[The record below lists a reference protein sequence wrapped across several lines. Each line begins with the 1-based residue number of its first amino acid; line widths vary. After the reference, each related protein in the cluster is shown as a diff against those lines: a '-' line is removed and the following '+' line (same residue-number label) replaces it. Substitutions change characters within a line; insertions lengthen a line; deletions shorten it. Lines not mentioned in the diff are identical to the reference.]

1 MAYFYAKGDTLFIE
15 NWGNW
20 PDYFVQND
28 LIYGVF
34 SCNAGDPIYFH
45 NVTYSPDENTG
56 IEYVNI
62 QIEMLIPQDTLVL
75 GYTSTIYTEYPNG
88 DSIWLDI
95 SDPYDGNVIYIKD
108 STVSIAEN
116 FMSQISFNI
125 FPNPVNSKL
134 SINYI
139 ELNNQNIK
147 VEIYNISGLLINKY
161 EINGSNHT
169 IDVTAISPGI
179 YFLKIRDGNKTGIK
193 RFVVN

>member
-1 MAYFYAKGDTLFIE
+1 MAYFYAKGDTIFIE
-15 NWGNW
+15 NWENW
-20 PDYFVQND
+20 PDYYVQND

-95 SDPYDGNVIYIKD
+95 SGPYDGNVIYIKD
-108 STVSIAEN
+108 STVSIGILIYT
-116 FMSQISFNI
+116 FYLIKFCIYIGI
-125 FPNPVNSKL
+125 FLYFHYLIKL
-134 SINYI
+134 
-139 ELNNQNIK
+139 
-147 VEIYNISGLLINKY
+147 
-161 EINGSNHT
+161 
-169 IDVTAISPGI
+169 DV
-179 YFLKIRDGNKTGIK
+179 
-193 RFVVN
+193 